1 MGKPSEKALRTALL
15 APEHASP
22 HTPNLDTGT
31 GSLVALAQALKDRI
45 GVLQILDGT
54 APEWPGI
61 QACMESMVELAQD
74 VSQQLQASRDIQEKA
89 AADVFV
95 KQSEIRQLQGQLA
108 ENGDALAA
116 AEDETT
122 RTLEEHQQVTQQLNT
137 CKQNMEQLQIQHE
150 RKVGATLTRASCDIN
165 ASVSNHL
172 CSPSTAPTRFSAA
185 ACYAIREPPSALPSI
200 VLRLAL
206 QQIRTFSWQPL
217 VHRTPS
223 QRVHLHSA
231 SCVGHLAR

>member
-22 HTPNLDTGT
+22 HTANLDTVNE
-31 GSLVALAQALKDRI
+31 SLVALAQALKDRI

-74 VSQQLQASRDIQEKA
+74 VSQQLQASRDTQEKA

-95 KQSEIRQLQGQLA
+95 KESKIRQLEGQLA
-108 ENGDALAA
+108 ENADALAA
-116 AEDETT
+116 AEDEAT
-122 RTLEEHQQVTQQLNT
+122 RTLEEHQQVNQQLST

-150 RKVGATLTRASCDIN
+150 RKVGAALTRA
-165 ASVSNHL
+165 
-172 CSPSTAPTRFSAA
+172 CSRVTSTR
-185 ACYAIREPPSALPSI
+185 
-200 VLRLAL
+200 
-206 QQIRTFSWQPL
+206 Q
-217 VHRTPS
+217 
-223 QRVHLHSA
+223 
-231 SCVGHLAR
+231 